1 MGLYYVSIFW
11 SLLYVNVFAFDK
23 LDIDF
28 NSKISYYYLTGHQLK
43 QEPDFPNLDAIV

>member
-1 MGLYYVSIFW
+1 MGLYYVSIFF
-11 SLLYVNVFAFDK
+11 YTDVFAFDK

-28 NSKISYYYLTGHQLK
+28 NSKISDSYLTEHQLK